1 MSETGYSLK
10 EIADFLDAEL
20 FGDPSLKIVGICS
33 LNNSIKDH
41 LTFLSEQKNYQD
53 SGRNSVLV
61 FLSFF
66 YYFGL
71 RKKSYFI
78 KINKAIYKFKE
89 KIKEKIK

>member
-41 LTFLSEQKNYQD
+41 LTFLSEQK
-53 SGRNSVLV
+53 
-61 FLSFF
+61 
-66 YYFGL
+66 
-71 RKKSYFI
+71 
-78 KINKAIYKFKE
+78 KE
-89 KIKEKIK
+89 HSTFS